1 MSSSTAPST
10 SGTSS
15 SVNPGV
21 LRRSFTVPAKVTD
34 RPKPTTSN
42 SDSDAGIETLF
53 THTFA
58 KIVSFST
65 ALDPSRPPTANGR
78 RPSVNVQLD
87 ADTPGLGSIPWESV
101 TERTLAAGPVRIYRV
116 TASNV
121 SFLNSGRLLHTIFP
135 KSQCWCVDGECKFVL
150 RVRQDSYYRIELPC
164 ATDED
169 KAKIEDFKTVLAKVL
184 QYEKTASPFKIGLEV
199 GIPEQPEPP
208 IPKRLRRPSEKA
220 KKWLFDKSW
229 VPEDGP
235 KPLVDASDSAIS
247 SSYDDDDR
255 ESVQTIEEKEESSKS
270 PLPRTENDPPL
281 SAMRN
286 LGLTPPPSLRQR
298 AKTFMISR
306 SITAPPRFGL
316 GQSSPLAAR
325 KVVGHLA
332 IPESE
337 AEHAEN
343 VEEAIS
349 RTSSVDSFYSL
360 AKTQSRTPTPPFEDA
375 TSIIESNSWA
385 QREEQVEHKPHW
397 RRGRHRRR
405 ISDLTVT
412 AHSRTRSEERL
423 PSTPTDGGE
432 TKSAPSTPPLMSDS
446 DDSFEPPLPDVPTPP
461 DAIRLKKLT
470 GASQRRAYSPMPHP
484 QNLFNPPSHAPQQ
497 QFTAA
502 LVQKTCQLLLGPPA
516 HLVALMLRIAAHIS
530 NGAFGFGTYRVH
542 QETERIPCSWESSDD
557 GDEWAEDDFGIPL
570 GHLEPS
576 GLRRRE
582 PSSHGSWEVD

>member
-1 MSSSTAPST
+1 MSSSTTPST
-10 SGTSS
+10 SATSS
-15 SVNPGV
+15 SVKPGV
-21 LRRSFTVPAKVTD
+21 LRRSFTVPAKVPS
-34 RPKPTTSN
+34 RSKPTTSD
-42 SDSDAGIETLF
+42 SDSDGGIETLF

-78 RPSVNVQLD
+78 RPSVSVQLD
-87 ADTPGLGSIPWESV
+87 GDAPGSIPWESV

-169 KAKIEDFKTVLAKVL
+169 KAKVQDFKIVLAKVL
-184 QYEKTASPFKIGLEV
+184 QYEKTVSPFKIGLEV
-199 GIPEQPEPP
+199 QMPEQPDVP
-208 IPKRLRRPSEKA
+208 IPKQPRKPAEKA
-220 KKWLFDKSW
+220 KKWVLDKNW
-229 VPEDGP
+229 VPEDDS
-235 KPLVDASDSAIS
+235 KPIVDASESAIS

-255 ESVQTIEEKEESSKS
+255 VSLKTNRERRETSES
-270 PLPRTENDPPL
+270 PLPRTEIAPPL

-286 LGLTPPPSLRQR
+286 MKLTTPPSVPQR
-298 AKTFMISR
+298 AKTFMTSR

-316 GQSSPLAAR
+316 GQSSPLVR
-325 KVVGHLA
+325 RRIVGHLA
-332 IPESE
+332 IPETE
-337 AEHAEN
+337 AEDVEN
-343 VEEAIS
+343 IEDAIS

-360 AKTQSRTPTPPFEDA
+360 ANTQSPTPTPPFEDA
-375 TSIIESNSWA
+375 TSLIESNPWA
-385 QREEQVEHKPHW
+385 QGEDEEEPQW

-405 ISDLTVT
+405 ISELTVT
-412 AHSRTRSEERL
+412 AHSRTHSEERL
-423 PSTPTDGGE
+423 PSTPTNSGE
-432 TKSAPSTPPLMSDS
+432 SKSAPSTPPLMSDS

-484 QNLFNPPSHAPQQ
+484 QNLFNPQSHAPQQ

-542 QETERIPCSWESSDD
+542 QDTERIPCSWESSDD
-557 GDEWAEDDFGIPL
+557 GDNWAEDDFGIPL

-582 PSSHGSWEVD
+582 PSAHGGWEVD